1 MKQLLAVFSMSA
13 LVLASSAFSA
23 EAAPGAAPGPTAS
36 DKERIDY
43 LLRQDQLHTE
53 EIARLKAEIDRP
65 KTRAELFTACMQ
77 AAKSQTSAMGAE
89 AVGEHC
95 DKLWKQPQ

>member
-1 MKQLLAVFSMSA
+1 MKQMFAMMSLSLA
-13 LVLASSAFSA
+13 LVA
-23 EAAPGAAPGPTAS
+23 GAAEPAASPVPGPAAS

-43 LLRQDQLHTE
+43 LIRQDQLHTA

-65 KTRAELFTACMQ
+65 RTRAELFAACMQ

-95 DKLWKQPQ
+95 DKLWTQ

>member
-1 MKQLLAVFSMSA
+1 MKLCLALLPISILA
-13 LVLASSAFSA
+13 LASSVFAA
-23 EAAPGAAPGPTAS
+23 EAATIAPPGTTAS
-36 DKERIDY
+36 DKERIEY
-43 LLRQDQLHTE
+43 LIRQDQLHTE

-65 KTRAELFTACMQ
+65 KTRPELFAACMQ
-77 AAKSQTSAMGAE
+77 AAKSQTTAMGAE